1 MAKLLMTLP
10 KFLIL
15 FFALCSCGLFCS
27 WRFANSQ
34 NENTLSMCE
43 VVSHNHRHRL
53 IGQILKEFLF
63 FHLDFIFGTKRG
75 QS

>member
-1 MAKLLMTLP
+1 MAKLLMILP

-15 FFALCSCGLFCS
+15 FFALCSCGLLCN

-43 VVSHNHRHRL
+43 VVLHNHRL
-53 IGQILKEFLF
+53 LGQTLKEFLF